1 MFIIRAH
8 TVKSSRRFVAS
19 SIHKPRCVVT
29 LMAARE
35 ARLSLLLM
43 YWLQASSDSVSTY
56 ESSSETA
63 GSAAATAREP
73 RLEPASSCSCSFLS
87 SVDPNP
93 SEWTDS
99 SRCS

>member
-1 MFIIRAH
+1 
-8 TVKSSRRFVAS
+8 
-19 SIHKPRCVVT
+19 
-29 LMAARE
+29 MAARD
-35 ARLSLLLM
+35 ARLSLLRM
-43 YWLQASSDSVSTY
+43 YWLQASSLSVSTY
-56 ESSSETA
+56 ESSSVTA

-99 SRCS
+99 SRCSYIIELSNFDIDMYSWQTFGKLLL

>member
-1 MFIIRAH
+1 
-8 TVKSSRRFVAS
+8 
-19 SIHKPRCVVT
+19 
-29 LMAARE
+29 MAARD
-35 ARLSLLLM
+35 ARLSLLRM
-43 YWLQASSDSVSTY
+43 YWLQASSLSVSTY